1 MNLVYLLIIP
11 VILIG
16 VILFVSNASRR
27 LRVRSLST
35 DIKDLTYQLEENKLI
50 IPYTLKLGYKE
61 IVGSKLNLIPSNLT
75 MKFWIENSE
84 IKREKEEISLRD
96 YIVSVIKRQ
105 TIFYSIVIFIIILF
119 IWMRFDANELGMQFI
134 TLDNISYELLL
145 LGLDGLTLPFI
156 LLIGL
161 IFPLCY
167 LSNWT
172 TIEVWDIYYLIS
184 IFAIEYFL
192 IMVFI
197 VIDFTCFYIFFESIL
212 PPLFILIGVY
222 GAAQRFRAGYYLFLY
237 TLFGS
242 LFMLVSFMK
251 MGGEV
256 ASTFFESIP
265 LEDLYQVL
273 ETILWLVLFLSF
285 SVKTPLVPFH
295 IWLPLAHS
303 DANVSGSIILASIV
317 LKLALYGFLRVL
329 IGILVISTVSCNPL
343 VLAMCGISI
352 LYSSF
357 TTMRQFD
364 LKVLVAYSS
373 VAHMGSTL
381 LGTFSDTLYGL
392 VGSILFGL
400 AHGLVS
406 PGLFILVGAFLYD
419 RVGTR
424 FINYY
429 RGLTNILPIF
439 ALLFLLFIFGNM
451 GVPLTG
457 NFIGEFLSL
466 LGAYQKNIFIAIIGT
481 TSVILSAGY
490 SIFLYNRVA
499 SGSLSPYIKTIP
511 DMFRKEFYLLAP
523 LLFLTILLGIY
534 PYFITSEIEFS
545 MSGFLLFTFFP
556 ITFLNSNIH
565 SNFSVI
571 KCGGGEITNTNLY
584 TNKINSD
591 NNDSTLDNQNVFI
604 LPKSSSYISN
614 KLSKLDTTKLLW
626 SLNIGI
632 FSIDSNNNKYIFL
645 FNCLFLFL
653 FLLYLSIK
661 KKDLIISYFISHS
674 GVINKFIKHLLIFR
688 WLILSIVSISSI
700 LLSYIFSINTELN
713 YMNDCISNIIS
724 NFNTAIVFFS
734 EYLNCYF
741 MRNYMINGDAFYD
754 FPSVKQEVNNRLY
767 TMHDDNNTGINNEDN
782 PNNNHNS
789 ENNNSENN
797 TDNNNRDDRMVVDS
811 NNEEKGLKPKSFYSN
826 GEIDIK
832 ERIEHWEKYSKLWR
846 EAGRGIKRK
855 YDYSD
860 SDSSDDNDMNE
871 PVEKTKLKNKAQT
884 LKGQIDLVNGDL
896 RNLLID
902 ANEDKRLVSKIMN
915 EVDRETVIPVNDK
928 NVLENKLNI
937 NLEKEDRFKNLKYK
951 KSLLEEDFKFIK
963 SNIRSIREA
972 EQTAMINENK
982 KIKFNDNNINNSNNE
997 E

>member
-1 MNLVYLLIIP
+1 MNLAYLLVIP
-11 VILIG
+11 VIMIG
-16 VILFVSNASRR
+16 IILFVSNASRR
-27 LRVRSLST
+27 LRIRSIST

-50 IPYTLKLGYKE
+50 IPYRLKLGYKE
-61 IVGSKLNLIPSNLT
+61 IVESKLNMIPSNLT

-84 IKREKEEISLRD
+84 IKREKEEVTLRD

-105 TIFYSIVIFIIILF
+105 TIFYSIVLFIIILF

-406 PGLFILVGAFLYD
+406 PALFILVGAFLYD

-481 TSVILSAGY
+481 TSVILSAAY

-499 SGSLSPYIKTIP
+499 SGSLSPFIKTIP

-523 LLFLTILLGIY
+523 LLFLTILLGVY

-545 MSGFLLFTFFP
+545 MSGFLLFTFSP
-556 ITFLNSNIH
+556 ITFLNSNRYY
-565 SNFSVI
+565 NFSLFNFFQD
-571 KCGGGEITNTNLY
+571 KLN
-584 TNKINSD
+584 NS
-591 NNDSTLDNQNVFI
+591 QGF
-604 LPKSSSYISN
+604 
-614 KLSKLDTTKLLW
+614 LSK
-626 SLNIGI
+626 I
-632 FSIDSNNNKYIFL
+632 
-645 FNCLFLFL
+645 
-653 FLLYLSIK
+653 
-661 KKDLIISYFISHS
+661 
-674 GVINKFIKHLLIFR
+674 
-688 WLILSIVSISSI
+688 
-700 LLSYIFSINTELN
+700 
-713 YMNDCISNIIS
+713 
-724 NFNTAIVFFS
+724 
-734 EYLNCYF
+734 
-741 MRNYMINGDAFYD
+741 
-754 FPSVKQEVNNRLY
+754 
-767 TMHDDNNTGINNEDN
+767 
-782 PNNNHNS
+782 
-789 ENNNSENN
+789 
-797 TDNNNRDDRMVVDS
+797 
-811 NNEEKGLKPKSFYSN
+811 
-826 GEIDIK
+826 
-832 ERIEHWEKYSKLWR
+832 
-846 EAGRGIKRK
+846 
-855 YDYSD
+855 
-860 SDSSDDNDMNE
+860 
-871 PVEKTKLKNKAQT
+871 
-884 LKGQIDLVNGDL
+884 
-896 RNLLID
+896 
-902 ANEDKRLVSKIMN
+902 SKI
-915 EVDRETVIPVNDK
+915 I
-928 NVLENKLNI
+928 
-937 NLEKEDRFKNLKYK
+937 
-951 KSLLEEDFKFIK
+951 
-963 SNIRSIREA
+963 
-972 EQTAMINENK
+972 
-982 KIKFNDNNINNSNNE
+982 
-997 E
+997 